1 MLASA
6 LDSFFANINASNVAA
21 NKYMSMRWRISDAIG
36 SGANCLF
43 DAIPSLRKFMTDGNE
58 SDWTDGPAIGSNQMG
73 QRMKFMFCKLIS
85 AISCRSHPL
94 VLVLDDLQVRDVSIN
109 EIFRLSKVAYVPYC
123 FRVFLLSGLMKP
135 HLV

>member
-58 SDWTDGPAIGSNQMG
+58 SDWTDVPAIGSNQMG

-85 AISCRSHPL
+85 AISCRSQPL
-94 VLVLDDLQVRDVSIN
+94 VLVLDDLQVRDDHLIMRSLGC
-109 EIFRLSKVAYVPYC
+109 EKLLTYC
-123 FRVFLLSGLMKP
+123 FYVSLLSGLMKP